1 MKKKLAAAALAWA
14 AFAAGS
20 VFAQVPHN
28 GVDRHHGDSQFPI
41 EVLSSR
47 PDAISGGDALI
58 RVTVKRNVP
67 ASAVRVKL
75 NGADVTSSF
84 VVSANMLTGV
94 VSGMRVGENLLEVI
108 DPRPLV
114 WEVAAL
120 RVEQRANQLAAET
133 IAAAHHLGAVVRVSD
148 GNARGHV
155 RDQAASADV
164 DFAAWNLGEGPTG
177 LTPVR

>member
-1 MKKKLAAAALAWA
+1 MSEPLVEPGVHVVVDDQLALLSTLGLLVLPEGVRGTLATTYAWQLRLTQALVSGRTTEGSLQRVVALA
-14 AFAAGS
+14 GI
-20 VFAQVPHN
+20 
-28 GVDRHHGDSQFPI
+28 DSA
-41 EVLSSR
+41 EALARVTR
-47 PDAISGGDALI
+47 PD
-58 RVTVKRNVP
+58 P
-67 ASAVRVKL
+67 A
-75 NGADVTSSF
+75 
-84 VVSANMLTGV
+84 
-94 VSGMRVGENLLEVI
+94 LLEVI

-155 RDQAASADV
+155 RDQGEAAGI
-164 DFAAWNLGEGPTG
+164 DFAAWNLGEGPAG

>member
-1 MKKKLAAAALAWA
+1 MSDPVVEPGVRVVVDDQLALLSTLGLLVLPEGVRGTLVTTYAWQLRLTQALVSGRTTEGSLQRVVALA
-14 AFAAGS
+14 G
-20 VFAQVPHN
+20 
-28 GVDRHHGDSQFPI
+28 I
-41 EVLSSR
+41 ERAEALARVTR
-47 PDAISGGDALI
+47 PD
-58 RVTVKRNVP
+58 P
-67 ASAVRVKL
+67 A
-75 NGADVTSSF
+75 
-84 VVSANMLTGV
+84 
-94 VSGMRVGENLLEVI
+94 LLEVI

-155 RDQAASADV
+155 RDQAASAGV